1 MSNQRS
7 GNWKPAAMQD
17 GDRMTIREVIQFAR
31 SAKEML
37 NVKGEEDAAFYFEQL
52 ETWLVDNPT
61 KGLKNPGHIL
71 GL

>member
-17 GDRMTIREVIQFAR
+17 GDRMSIRDVIQFAR
-31 SAKEML
+31 GAKEL
-37 NVKGEEDAAFYFEQL
+37 LEQKGEEDAAFYFEQL

-71 GL
+71 G